1 MCQEHRICK
10 KTGLFLSETLERH
23 GLIHVEQRQR
33 LVAWLKD
40 YNSVMMKHKN
50 ISGPD
55 GSIKVMLFRCSYDV
69 KLVSGL
75 ITVTVNAVT
84 DRRLIRLFVSTVTFA
99 VLVFMMTSASVQT
112 TDWNRDVT
120 IAVERCTIHEQ
131 TIDKTTSKWVSG
143 GYYALPTR
151 DRTVNALQTS
161 QSTMPHSLM
170 LITQHWQLINL
181 HYY

>member
-1 MCQEHRICK
+1 MTQGLQFCHDETQEHIR
-10 KTGLFLSETLERH
+10 
-23 GLIHVEQRQR
+23 
-33 LVAWLKD
+33 AWW
-40 YNSVMMKHKN
+40 
-50 ISGPD
+50 
-55 GSIKVMLFRCSYDV
+55 SIKVMLFRCSYDV

-84 DRRLIRLFVSTVTFA
+84 VRRLIRLFVSTVTFA

-120 IAVERCTIHEQ
+120 IAVERCTIHKQ

-170 LITQHWQLINL
+170 LTTLATYQFTLLLEQAVTKHC
-181 HYY
+181 Y